1 MTIPQSFAFG
11 KIQPGYPFVV
21 FDDISP
27 DRGIFFAQGR
37 LSLREKLFLNIWDLK
52 KNPPATSWPSPL

>member
-27 DRGIFFAQGR
+27 DRGIFFAQW
-37 LSLREKLFLNIWDLK
+37 SLK
-52 KNPPATSWPSPL
+52 KRHNYQKNLNFPIDKGLSSRYNI